1 MINSM
6 DLILKGRLL
15 GSGRVP
21 LIHFDIAK
29 FQMSDR
35 VTRQFGFMQGIPSQ
49 PKITGTLEKRKKKL
63 RSRIAWTYLAL
74 GGIHG
79 SSKRTSV

>member
-49 PKITGTLEKRKKKL
+49 PKITGTLEKRKKKIEVEDCMDI
-63 RSRIAWTYLAL
+63 SRFGRHTWI
-74 GGIHG
+74 I
-79 SSKRTSV
+79 